1 MSSNDAATRP
11 SRAGSILFSSLLV
24 LTSGIV
30 GCLSSRREPA
40 SALRIAPS
48 NESRLNAPL
57 LPTTLFSYVASTDSA
72 VTRLV
77 ARGPGPGFPGG
88 RGGPPGG
95 GPGGRG
101 LGGGFGGGGRGGR
114 GGFGRALD
122 NTPVSNPVTDAG
134 ATLGRVLFYDLQLS
148 ANDRISCSSCHVQA
162 FGFADTARL
171 SRGFA
176 GGLTKRHSMALA
188 NARFYANGR
197 FFWDERAGTLEAQVL
212 MPVQDKVE
220 MGMTLPAL
228 ETKLAA
234 TAYYAPLFQAAFGTP
249 EVTSDRVSRALAQF
263 VRSLVSSDARFD
275 RGPDVAMNAQER
287 EGLRLFNGQA
297 GCSRCHVGPALAS
310 DGTHNTGLDATSA
323 DSGAGRGRFK
333 VPSLRN
339 VAIRAPYMHDGR
351 FTTLA
356 QVVEHYNGGVKDN
369 PALDQR
375 LRGRGGASPRPLGL
389 SSTQKEALVAY
400 MHTLTDTTFLN
411 APQFADPFVPM
422 RVASTRPR

>member
-1 MSSNDAATRP
+1 M
-11 SRAGSILFSSLLV
+11 
-24 LTSGIV
+24 

-40 SALRIAPS
+40 NALRIAAAS
-48 NESRLNAPL
+48 ESRLSVPV
-57 LPTTLFSYVASTDSA
+57 LPATLYSYAASADSA
-72 VTRLV
+72 VTRLF
-77 ARGPGPGFPGG
+77 ARAPGPGFPGG

-95 GPGGRG
+95 GPPGGPGGRG
-101 LGGGFGGGGRGGR
+101 PGGGGFGGPGGRGGRGGR

-122 NTPVSNPVTDAG
+122 NTPVSNAVTDAG
-134 ATLGRVLFYDLQLS
+134 ATLGRVLFYDRQLS

-171 SRGFA
+171 SHGFA

-188 NARFYANGR
+188 NARFYANGK

-234 TAYYAPLFQAAFGTP
+234 SSFYAPLFQAAFGSP

-263 VRSLVSSDARFD
+263 VRSLVSSEARFD
-275 RGPDVAMNAQER
+275 RGPDVSMNAQER

-297 GCSRCHVGPALAS
+297 GCARCHVGPALAS
-310 DGTHNTGLDATSA
+310 DGTHNTGLDATIA
-323 DSGAGRGRFK
+323 DTGAGRGRFK
-333 VPSLRN
+333 APSLRN
-339 VAIRAPYMHDGR
+339 VAVRAPYMHDGR
-351 FTTLA
+351 FTTLM

-375 LRGRGGASPRPLGL
+375 LRGRGPSPRPLGL
-389 SSTQKEALVAY
+389 SSSQKEALVAY
-400 MHTLTDTTFLN
+400 MQTLTDTTFLH
-411 APQFADPFVPM
+411 AARFADPFVPM
-422 RVASTRPR
+422 RVASRGAR